1 MPLIAAHDSD
11 ILIAKACSRCGGTP
25 LSMPIMQLD
34 ENPID
39 AGRVCFRCDNT
50 GREWFYLSDCWH
62 IDTSKA
68 TPAEL
73 AEFNG
78 RHGIIDQRTGGPRVN
93 HNRKV

>member
-1 MPLIAAHDSD
+1 MPLVAAHDSD
-11 ILIAKACSRCGGTP
+11 ILIAKACSGCGGTP
-25 LSMPIMQLD
+25 LSMP
-34 ENPID
+34 
-39 AGRVCFRCDNT
+39 GRVCFRCDNT

-68 TPAEL
+68 TPTEL

-93 HNRKV
+93 SNRKV